1 MENKSL
7 VVINYDDSRT
17 LEVIKES
24 VAKNA
29 TKEEFDYFLA
39 YCRHTGLNPL
49 KHEIWFIKTSK
60 GVQVM
65 TGINGY
71 MAIANSHPQFDGIE
85 TEFTKDEQGK
95 LESCTCR
102 VWRKD
107 RSRPHQETVYFE
119 EYNQGSGNWVTK
131 PHTMLA
137 KVAKAHALREA
148 FTQELAGTYIED
160 EYKGE
165 TIEVSPVEE
174 GEKKYIY
181 KISAIKDEE
190 KKAKFLDFLA
200 SHGCKTTISNGNEY
214 FESAQKLEK
223 LSEVQVQNIGD

>member
-7 VVINYDDSRT
+7 TVVNYDDSKT
-17 LEVIKES
+17 LAVIKES
-24 VAKNA
+24 VAKDA
-29 TKEEFDYFLA
+29 TPAEFNYFLA
-39 YCRHTGLNPL
+39 YCKHTGLNPL
-49 KHEIWFIKTSK
+49 KHEIWFIKTNR

-71 MAIANSHPQFDGIE
+71 MAIANSNPQFDGIE
-85 TEFTKDEQGK
+85 TEFAKDAQGK

-107 RSRPHQETVYFE
+107 RSRPHQETVYFN
-119 EYNQGSGNWVTK
+119 EYNQGSGNWITK

-148 FTQELAGTYIED
+148 FTQELGGMYIED
-160 EYKGE
+160 EYKPNE
-165 TIEVSPVEE
+165 EIESTPVVES
-174 GEKKYIY
+174 KKYIY
-181 KISAIKDEE
+181 KISAIQDEE

-200 SHGCKTTISNGNEY
+200 SHGCETTVSNGNEY
-214 FESAQKLEK
+214 FESSQKLEK

>member
-7 VVINYDDSRT
+7 AVVNYDDSKT
-17 LEVIKES
+17 LAVIKES
-24 VAKNA
+24 VAKDA
-29 TKEEFDYFLA
+29 TPAEFNYFLA
-39 YCRHTGLNPL
+39 YCKHTGLNPL
-49 KHEIWFIKTSK
+49 KHEIWFIKTNR

-71 MAIANSHPQFDGIE
+71 MAIANSNPQFDGIE
-85 TEFTKDEQGK
+85 TEFAKDAQGK

-107 RSRPHQETVYFE
+107 RSRPHQETVYFN
-119 EYNQGSGNWVTK
+119 EYNQGSGNWITK

-148 FTQELAGTYIED
+148 FTQELGGMYIED
-160 EYKGE
+160 EYKPNDE
-165 TIEVSPVEE
+165 IEATPVEE
-174 GEKKYIY
+174 SKKYIY
-181 KISAIKDEE
+181 KISAIQDEE
-190 KKAKFLDFLA
+190 KKAKFLDFLT
-200 SHGCKTTISNGNEY
+200 SHGCETTISNGNEY

-223 LSEVQVQNIGD
+223 LSEVEVEKLGD

>member
-7 VVINYDDSRT
+7 TVVNYDDSKT
-17 LEVIKES
+17 LAIIKES
-24 VAKNA
+24 VAKDA
-29 TKEEFDYFLA
+29 TPAEFNYFLA
-39 YCRHTGLNPL
+39 YCKHTGLNPL
-49 KHEIWFIKTSK
+49 KHEIWFIKTNR

-71 MAIANSHPQFDGIE
+71 MAIANSNPQFDGIE
-85 TEFTKDEQGK
+85 TEFAKDAQGK

-107 RSRPHQETVYFE
+107 RSRPHQETVYFN
-119 EYNQGSGNWVTK
+119 EYNQGSGNWITK

-148 FTQELAGTYIED
+148 FTQELGGMYIED
-160 EYKGE
+160 EYKPNE
-165 TIEVSPVEE
+165 EIESTPVVES
-174 GEKKYIY
+174 KKYIY
-181 KISAIKDEE
+181 KISAIQEEE

-200 SHGCKTTISNGNEY
+200 SHGCETTISNGNEY
-214 FESAQKLEK
+214 FESSQKLEK
-223 LSEVQVQNIGD
+223 LSDVEVEKLGD

>member
-7 VVINYDDSRT
+7 TVVNYDDSKT
-17 LEVIKES
+17 LAVIKES

-39 YCRHTGLNPL
+39 YCKHTGLNPL
-49 KHEIWFIKTSK
+49 KHEIWFIKTNR

-71 MAIANSHPQFDGIE
+71 MAIANSNPQFDGIE
-85 TEFTKDEQGK
+85 TEFAKDAQGK

-107 RSRPHQETVYFE
+107 RSRPHQETVYFN
-119 EYNQGSGNWVTK
+119 EYNQGSGNWITK

-148 FTQELAGTYIED
+148 FTQELGGMYIED
-160 EYKGE
+160 EYKPNDE
-165 TIEVSPVEE
+165 IEATPVEE
-174 GEKKYIY
+174 SKKYIY
-181 KISAIKDEE
+181 KISAIQDEE

-200 SHGCKTTISNGNEY
+200 SHGCETTISNGNEY

-223 LSEVQVQNIGD
+223 LSEVEVEKLGD

>member
-7 VVINYDDSRT
+7 TVVNYDDSKT
-17 LEVIKES
+17 LAVIKES
-24 VAKNA
+24 VAKDA
-29 TKEEFDYFLA
+29 TPAEFNYFLA
-39 YCRHTGLNPL
+39 YCKHTGLNPL
-49 KHEIWFIKTSK
+49 KHEIWFIKTNR

-71 MAIANSHPQFDGIE
+71 MAIANSNPQFDGIE
-85 TEFTKDEQGK
+85 TEFAKDAQGK

-107 RSRPHQETVYFE
+107 RSRPHQETVYFN
-119 EYNQGSGNWVTK
+119 EYNQGSGNWITK

-148 FTQELAGTYIED
+148 FTQELGGMYIED
-160 EYKGE
+160 EYKPNDE
-165 TIEVSPVEE
+165 IEATPVEE
-174 GEKKYIY
+174 SKKYIY
-181 KISAIKDEE
+181 KISAIQDEE

-200 SHGCKTTISNGNEY
+200 SHGCETTISNGNEY

-223 LSEVQVQNIGD
+223 LSEVEVEKLGD

>member
-7 VVINYDDSRT
+7 AVVNYDDSKT
-17 LEVIKES
+17 LAVIKES

-29 TKEEFDYFLA
+29 TREEFDYFLA
-39 YCRHTGLNPL
+39 YCKHTGLNPL
-49 KHEIWFIKTSK
+49 KHEIWFIKTNR

-71 MAIANSHPQFDGIE
+71 MAIANSNPQFDGIE
-85 TEFTKDEQGK
+85 TEFAKDSQGK

-107 RSRPHQETVYFE
+107 RSRPHQETVYFN
-119 EYNQGSGNWVTK
+119 EYNQGSGNWITK

-148 FTQELAGTYIED
+148 FTQELGGMYIED
-160 EYKGE
+160 EYKPNE
-165 TIEVSPVEE
+165 EIEATPVVES
-174 GEKKYIY
+174 KKYIY
-181 KISAIKDEE
+181 KISAIQEEE

-200 SHGCKTTISNGNEY
+200 SHGCETTISNGNEY
-214 FESAQKLEK
+214 FESSQKLEK
-223 LSEVQVQNIGD
+223 LSDVEVEKLGD

>member
-7 VVINYDDSRT
+7 TVVNYDDSKT
-17 LEVIKES
+17 LAIIKES
-24 VAKNA
+24 VAKDA
-29 TKEEFDYFLA
+29 TPAEFNYFLA
-39 YCRHTGLNPL
+39 YCKHTGLNPL
-49 KHEIWFIKTSK
+49 KHEIWFIKTNR

-71 MAIANSHPQFDGIE
+71 MAIANSNPQFDGIE
-85 TEFTKDEQGK
+85 TEFAKDAQGK

-107 RSRPHQETVYFE
+107 RSRPHQETVYFN
-119 EYNQGSGNWVTK
+119 EYNQGSGNWITK

-148 FTQELAGTYIED
+148 FTQELGGMYIED
-160 EYKGE
+160 EYKPNE
-165 TIEVSPVEE
+165 EIESTPVVES
-174 GEKKYIY
+174 KKYIY
-181 KISAIKDEE
+181 KISAIQEEE

-200 SHGCKTTISNGNEY
+200 SHGCETTISNGNEY
-214 FESAQKLEK
+214 FESLQKLEK
-223 LSEVQVQNIGD
+223 LSDVEVEKLGD

>member
-7 VVINYDDSRT
+7 TVVNYDDSKT
-17 LEVIKES
+17 LAIIKES
-24 VAKNA
+24 VAKDA
-29 TKEEFDYFLA
+29 TPAEFNYFLA
-39 YCRHTGLNPL
+39 YCKHTGLNPL
-49 KHEIWFIKTSK
+49 KHEIWFIKTNR

-71 MAIANSHPQFDGIE
+71 MAIANSNPQFDGIE
-85 TEFTKDEQGK
+85 TEFAKDSQGK

-107 RSRPHQETVYFE
+107 RSRPHQETVYFN
-119 EYNQGSGNWVTK
+119 EYNQGSGNWLTK

-148 FTQELAGTYIED
+148 FTQELGGMYIED
-160 EYKGE
+160 EYKPNE
-165 TIEVSPVEE
+165 EESTPVVES
-174 GEKKYIY
+174 KKYIY
-181 KISAIKDEE
+181 KISAIQEEE
-190 KKAKFLDFLA
+190 KKSKFLDFLA
-200 SHGCKTTISNGNEY
+200 SHGCETTISNGNEY

-223 LSEVQVQNIGD
+223 LSDVEVEKLGD

>member
-7 VVINYDDSRT
+7 TVVNYDDSKT
-17 LEVIKES
+17 LAIIKES
-24 VAKNA
+24 VAKDA
-29 TKEEFDYFLA
+29 TPAEFNYFLA
-39 YCRHTGLNPL
+39 YCKHTGLNPL
-49 KHEIWFIKTSK
+49 KHEIWFIKTNR

-71 MAIANSHPQFDGIE
+71 MAIANSNPQFDGIE
-85 TEFTKDEQGK
+85 TEFAKDAQGK

-107 RSRPHQETVYFE
+107 RSRPHQETVYFN
-119 EYNQGSGNWVTK
+119 EYNQGSGNWITK

-148 FTQELAGTYIED
+148 FTQELGGMYIED
-160 EYKGE
+160 EYKPNE
-165 TIEVSPVEE
+165 EIESTPVVES
-174 GEKKYIY
+174 KKYIY
-181 KISAIKDEE
+181 KISAIQEEE

-200 SHGCKTTISNGNEY
+200 SHGCETTISNGNEY

-223 LSEVQVQNIGD
+223 LSDVEVEKLGD